1 MSAPDR
7 STWRPMGFG
16 RRRSG
21 DVPQPL
27 IEPLWE
33 GIRILVHVEPD
44 GVARIVDG
52 GGTDLT
58 SRNADVAAMVES
70 AADAESAV
78 FDGYLTAQAT
88 RSGAGAAIVVVE
100 APTASQMV
108 GQMFLGKS
116 GERALTGAADAP
128 ELPHDRGELVA
139 FVAVD
144 LLELDGTDLLDVPLL
159 ERKRILDGLI
169 RQSELIR
176 VTPYTRPPVRS
187 WLTTW
192 KASGFEGAVL
202 KAANSRYVPS
212 SITDQWTVV
221 TKLSAAKS

>member
-1 MSAPDR
+1 
-7 STWRPMGFG
+7 MGFG

-33 GIRILVHVEPD
+33 GIRVLVHVEPG

-58 SRNADVAAMVES
+58 SRNADVAAMVAS
-70 AADAESAV
+70 AVDAETAV

-116 GERALTGAADAP
+116 GERAISGAASAP

-144 LLELDGTDLLDVPLL
+144 LLELDGTDLLGVPLL
-159 ERKRILDGLI
+159 ERKRLLDGALAE
-169 RQSELIR
+169 SDLVR
-176 VTPYTRPPVRS
+176 VGLYVRPPVEPWLLSWRS
-187 WLTTW
+187 I
-192 KASGFEGAVL
+192 GFKRIAL
-202 KAANSRYVPS
+202 KAQNGRYLPGADAEDWATAD
-212 SITDQWTVV
+212 IPRR
-221 TKLSAAKS
+221 

>member
-33 GIRILVHVEPD
+33 GIRVLVHVEPD

-58 SRNADVAAMVES
+58 SRNADVAAMVAS
-70 AADAESAV
+70 AVDAETAV
-78 FDGYLTAQAT
+78 LDGYLTAQAT

-116 GERALTGAADAP
+116 GERAVSGAADAP

-144 LLELDGTDLLDVPLL
+144 LLEVDGTDLLDVPLL
-159 ERKRILDGLI
+159 ERKRLLDGVL
-169 RQSELIR
+169 R
-176 VTPYTRPPVRS
+176 VSDLVRVGLYVRPPVGPWLVSWRS
-187 WLTTW
+187 I
-192 KASGFEGAVL
+192 GFKRIAL
-202 KAANSRYVPS
+202 KAQNGRYVPG
-212 SITDQWTVV
+212 TDAEDW
-221 TKLSAAKS
+221 AAADIPRR